1 MTIGNLVRG
10 SKLLCET
17 SLGYKMDD
25 LLTSYISLML
35 STMNKQ
41 VLIIKIFVWLGMEK
55 WEKREHGVMRT
66 LKIWNWKMQINNN
79 VSL

>member
-1 MTIGNLVRG
+1 MIGLTSDVHKFKIVRFCIKINCYKMFAGNLVRG

-35 STMNKQ
+35 TNMNKQ
-41 VLIIKIFVWLGMEK
+41 K
-55 WEKREHGVMRT
+55 T
-66 LKIWNWKMQINNN
+66 LRVK
-79 VSL
+79 

>member
-1 MTIGNLVRG
+1 MLPVRWWRVGTRCPSPLFLSVCNLSMSVGNLVRG

-35 STMNKQ
+35 TNMNKQ
-41 VLIIKIFVWLGMEK
+41 K
-55 WEKREHGVMRT
+55 T
-66 LKIWNWKMQINNN
+66 LRVK
-79 VSL
+79 